1 MDSEI
6 VKLSVHSQF
15 SVAHAVR
22 SAALGPHAHFEYA
35 ISYYFSGRSLCLV
48 GAQVLEFRAG
58 HIALLNPREAHED
71 LAGERDYLMILI
83 KEAFLA
89 ELLQGI
95 GCSPDEPPSFL
106 VPKLENDEPIQRICE
121 AIRAEGARSEFGRE
135 LILRSLITE
144 LAIHLF
150 RRFLRSPGTN
160 DEADPSRHIPR
171 WQIRR
176 ALEYLQET
184 YTQEFSLE
192 RVSAAAQLSKYHL
205 ERVFKKATGL
215 RLHNYVVMLRVE
227 RAKEILA
234 RTSRPMADVALELGF
249 SDQSHFSNVFKQSTG
264 LSPRGYRLAVNGSAV
279 SEASRREDPGEP
291 GESGSPDRIRYSRL
305 K

>member
-6 VKLSVHSQF
+6 VKLSVHPQF

-22 SAALGPHAHFEYA
+22 SAPLGPHAHFEHA
-35 ISYYFSGRSLCLV
+35 ISYYFSGRSLCRV
-48 GAQVLEFRAG
+48 GTQVLEFQAG
-58 HIALLNPREAHED
+58 HLALLNPSEAHED

-89 ELLQGI
+89 ELLRGI
-95 GCSPDEPPSFL
+95 GCSAHEPPCFL
-106 VPKLENDEPIQRICE
+106 APKIENDEPIQRICE
-121 AIRAEGARSEFGRE
+121 AICAEGERSEFGRE
-135 LILRSLITE
+135 IILRSLVTE
-144 LAIHLF
+144 LAIHLL
-150 RRFLRSPGTN
+150 RRFVGSPCIS
-160 DEADPSRHIPR
+160 DEGDASSKIPR
-171 WQIRR
+171 WQVRR

-192 RVSAAAQLSKYHL
+192 RVSVAAQLSKYHL

-234 RTSRPMADVALELGF
+234 RTSRPIADVALELGF
-249 SDQSHFSNVFKQSTG
+249 SDQSHFSNVFKQITG
-264 LSPRGYRLAVNGSAV
+264 LSPRGYRLAVNSNFTQ
-279 SEASRREDPGEP
+279 S
-291 GESGSPDRIRYSRL
+291 
-305 K
+305 

>member
-1 MDSEI
+1 MDSDI
-6 VKLSVHSQF
+6 VKLSVHPQF

-22 SAALGPHAHFEYA
+22 SAALGPHAHFEHA

-58 HIALLNPREAHED
+58 QVALLNPGEAHED

-95 GCSPDEPPSFL
+95 GCLADEPPYFL
-106 VPKLENDEPIQRICE
+106 VPKLENDEPIQRICA
-121 AIRAEGARSEFGRE
+121 AICAEGESSQFGRD
-135 LILRSLITE
+135 LILRSLVTE
-144 LAIHLF
+144 LAIHLL
-150 RRFLRSPGTN
+150 RRFFRSSSTN
-160 DEADPSRHIPR
+160 EDGDTSRHIPR
-171 WQIRR
+171 WQVRR

-234 RTSRPMADVALELGF
+234 RTSRPIADVALELGF
-249 SDQSHFSNVFKQSTG
+249 ADQSHFSNVFKQITG
-264 LSPRGYRLAVNGSAV
+264 LSPRGYRLAVNSNFRQ
-279 SEASRREDPGEP
+279 S
-291 GESGSPDRIRYSRL
+291 
-305 K
+305 